1 MKTKARLDL
10 LVQSFSDLQ
19 TIFRPLSTEN
29 KLVEIF
35 GFMSKMTTTL
45 VDKLIQKRKETK
57 TQGKERVV
65 ELEKQLFTTKV
76 ETETLK
82 IDKKYF
88 EDQVSELSKKNQ
100 EMQEKFEKKEGKVVE
115 ETEQKKTDAEKEQ
128 QQQQQSDSN

>member
-35 GFMSKMTTTL
+35 GFMSKMISTL
-45 VDKLIQKRKETK
+45 VDKLVQKRKETK

-115 ETEQKKTDAEKEQ
+115 ETE
-128 QQQQQSDSN
+128 

>member
-100 EMQEKFEKKEGKVVE
+100 EIQEKFEKKEGKVVE
-115 ETEQKKTDAEKEQ
+115 ETE
-128 QQQQQSDSN
+128 

>member
-35 GFMSKMTTTL
+35 GFMSKMTSTL
-45 VDKLIQKRKETK
+45 VDKLVQKHKETK

-100 EMQEKFEKKEGKVVE
+100 EMQEKFENKESKIEE
-115 ETEQKKTDAEKEQ
+115 ETESKKTDAEKEQ
-128 QQQQQSDSN
+128 Q